1 MFKWVKRNKRDIFI
15 KKKKIFIACLT
26 SNKLSQSSL
35 QWIRALSSIENE
47 NQLGLRHNET
57 TKVLY
62 MKCNKPASCL
72 LLHQTHERIR
82 SNSALSSGTLPQL
95 GPLGR
100 TSQHKNIQV
109 FALKSSLSIEREDN
123 IRNRKQLGRP
133 KKEGKNRG
141 VHFTLHRVIP

>member
-1 MFKWVKRNKRDIFI
+1 MKR
-15 KKKKIFIACLT
+15 
-26 SNKLSQSSL
+26 
-35 QWIRALSSIENE
+35 
-47 NQLGLRHNET
+47 
-57 TKVLY
+57 
-62 MKCNKPASCL
+62 NKPASCL
-72 LLHQTHERIR
+72 LLHQTHEHIR
-82 SNSALSSGTLPQL
+82 SNSALSTGTLPQL

-141 VHFTLHRVIP
+141 MLSLYIERSHRERAFSASDSRVEENASLTSGVGGQNGQTGWRLQRGNSGPNHTTDPTTCPTAATL